1 MLKRWIHV
9 AVLTAAASGG
19 VAQGHAA
26 ALTPEQR
33 ADVVQTMRQALHDD
47 PSILRDALL
56 ALQADEAARQ
66 DAASAGAITA
76 EWSAL
81 VSDPADPV
89 IGNPAGSETVV
100 EFYDP
105 RCPYCR
111 QMLPVLDALVQA
123 DPQVRLVLKDIP
135 ILGPGSMLASRALL
149 AAQRQGGYAKLQQAV
164 MHDTAAPTMAS
175 LRAAA
180 EQAGL
185 DGERLERDM
194 ADPAIQARL
203 DHNLQL
209 AAALHVEGTP
219 ALIIG
224 DRLIPGAID
233 LPGLQSAIAASR

>member
-76 EWSAL
+76 ERSAL

-111 QMLPVLDALVQA
+111 QMLPVLDGRV
-123 DPQVRLVLKDIP
+123 
-135 ILGPGSMLASRALL
+135 
-149 AAQRQGGYAKLQQAV
+149 
-164 MHDTAAPTMAS
+164 HCW
-175 LRAAA
+175 LRAPCS
-180 EQAGL
+180 
-185 DGERLERDM
+185 RRN
-194 ADPAIQARL
+194 ARS
-203 DHNLQL
+203 
-209 AAALHVEGTP
+209 ATP
-219 ALIIG
+219 
-224 DRLIPGAID
+224 
-233 LPGLQSAIAASR
+233 SCSRR